1 MPQSLCHCQG
11 HGEGDSP
18 PTRGTLQPRGRVRW
32 CQWTGLSAPRC
43 RLRLP
48 TWGRVDRGAEPKY
61 SPGESAWSRG
71 LAPAP
76 SRKAPS
82 VLPLS
87 PQAQG
92 PRPVVL
98 REAAE
103 FGLCPGLPRGEAQQ
117 RLVGR
122 AAGREAGGSQGWMPE
137 SERLQDRCSPPR
149 ASPRDPAGRR
159 AGGEPGRLRRR
170 EQRCRQL
177 P

>member
-32 CQWTGLSAPRC
+32 CQRTGLSAPRC

-87 PQAQG
+87 PPAQG

-117 RLVGR
+117 RLVGSRELQGGRQEALR
-122 AAGREAGGSQGWMPE
+122 AGCRRASASRIVAP
-137 SERLQDRCSPPR
+137 LPAQDRKSVV
-149 ASPRDPAGRR
+149 
-159 AGGEPGRLRRR
+159 
-170 EQRCRQL
+170 
-177 P
+177 